1 MKRMEV
7 ELMVIK
13 HLFGGELLPLPRD
26 CKGQKLDVKR
36 VIFLGE

>member
-13 HLFGGELLPLPRD
+13 HLFGGELLSLSWD
-26 CKGQKLDVKR
+26 CKEQKLDVNR